1 MAKSNK
7 NKIICPECKGNGY
20 VRIPYQLAKE
30 EVTAQCGVC
39 DSQGEVDAESV
50 VGLVIDSDGIHR
62 IQ

>member
-30 EVTAQCGVC
+30 EVTTQCGVC

-50 VGLVIDSDGIHR
+50 DGLVIDSDGIHR

>member
-50 VGLVIDSDGIHR
+50 DGIIIDSDGIHR

>member
-50 VGLVIDSDGIHR
+50 DGIVIDSDGIHR

>member
-1 MAKSNK
+1 MAKSKK

-50 VGLVIDSDGIHR
+50 DGLVIDSDGDHR

>member
-39 DSQGEVDAESV
+39 DTQGEVHAESV
-50 VGLVIDSDGIHR
+50 DGLVIDSDGIHR

>member
-39 DSQGEVDAESV
+39 DSQGEVDADSV
-50 VGLVIDSDGIHR
+50 DDIIIDADGIHR
-62 IQ
+62 LQ